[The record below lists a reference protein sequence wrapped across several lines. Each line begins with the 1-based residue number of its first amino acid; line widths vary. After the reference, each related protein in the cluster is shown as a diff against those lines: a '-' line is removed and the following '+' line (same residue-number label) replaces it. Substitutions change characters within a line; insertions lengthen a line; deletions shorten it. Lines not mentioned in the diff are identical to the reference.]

1 MRRHIQAI
9 GAISLLAILQ
19 IGCGGN
25 STASGSTTPPVITGE
40 PANATVTAGQAATFS
55 VNAMGTAPLS
65 YQWQKNG
72 TNIVSATA
80 ASYTTPATTMADNG
94 TTFLV
99 IVSNSA
105 GSKTSS
111 PATLTVNAAPVA
123 PAITAQPQNETVTVG
138 QSATFSVTATGT
150 APLSYQ
156 WQKNSLNIASATN
169 SSYTTPATLA
179 GDNGATFDVVITN
192 TAGTVT
198 SATATLT
205 VNAAAVAPTIT
216 VQPQNQTVTSGQ
228 SATFGVTA
236 AGTAPLNYQWQMNSA
251 NIAGANSQSYTTPV
265 TTTADSGEQF
275 RVVVSN
281 TAGNITSN
289 QATLKVMAATGGGI
303 DVVTHHYDNSRS
315 GANTNETVLT
325 TANVNSTSFGKL
337 GEFTVD
343 GQIDGQAL
351 YLHQLSI
358 PGKGTKNVLYVA
370 TENDSVYALDA
381 DSITGASATVLW
393 KTSVLPSGE
402 TAAPLSSM
410 PCGNINP
417 NGVTATPVIDRA
429 RNAIYVVAMSKDAS
443 NQIIDRLHALD
454 LTTGLELFG
463 GPTTITATYPGTG
476 GNSQNGTV
484 TFDPTVQHDRAA
496 LLESGNTIYTA
507 WSGLDGDCGKY
518 SAWVM
523 AYSADTLA
531 QSSVIDLVPNN
542 DGAGIW
548 MGGGGPA
555 ADASGDV
562 YVTTGNGFGDTP
574 GTNSSYGNSLVR
586 LAGSG
591 ALRVVDYFTPFNTI
605 SDDNADLDLAS
616 AAPLLL
622 PDFVDA
628 NHITRHLA
636 VAAGKDRQ
644 LYVASRDNMGQF
656 NAMQNN
662 IFQEFTLSPNMN
674 FSSPAYFNGTVY
686 ICPAG
691 QPVKA
696 FPVTNALLATTP
708 ATQSAHQFSGTGA
721 VVSVSANNLTSGG
734 IVWALDGGAGT
745 LYAYDAGDLTNNIY
759 NSGQAAGGRD
769 HFSAVGG
776 HFITPMVTNGRVY
789 FGTANS
795 VVVFGL
801 LP

>member
-1 MRRHIQAI
+1 MRRDIQTI
-9 GAISLLAILQ
+9 GIMSLMVMLLG
-19 IGCGGN
+19 GCSQSM
-25 STASGSTTPPVITGE
+25 STGRNGTSPVITAE
-40 PANATVTAGQAATFS
+40 PSNVTVTAGQAATFS
-55 VNAMGTAPLS
+55 VGATGTAPLS

-72 TNIVSATA
+72 ATIAGATA
-80 ASYTTPATTMADNG
+80 SSYTTPVTTSADNG
-94 TTFLV
+94 ATFLAV
-99 IVSNSA
+99 VSNTA

-111 PATLTVNAAPVA
+111 AATLTVNAAPVG
-123 PAITAQPQNETVTVG
+123 PSITAQPQNQSVTVG
-138 QSATFSVTATGT
+138 QTATFSVTATGT

-156 WQKNSLNIASATN
+156 WQKKSMNIAGATN
-169 SSYTTPATLA
+169 SSYTTPATLS

-192 TAGTVT
+192 TAGTIT
-198 SATATLT
+198 SANATLT

-216 VQPQNQTVTSGQ
+216 VQPQNQTVSSGQ
-228 SATFGVTA
+228 TATFSVTA
-236 AGTAPLNYQWQMNSA
+236 AGTAPLNYQWQMNST
-251 NIAGANSQSYTTPV
+251 NISGATSQSYTTPV
-265 TTTADSGEQF
+265 TSSTDSGEQF
-275 RVVVSN
+275 RVVVTN
-281 TAGNITSN
+281 TVGNVTSN
-289 QATLKVMAATGGGI
+289 QATLTVTAATAGGI
-303 DVVTHHYDNSRS
+303 DVVTHHYDISRS
-315 GANTNETVLT
+315 GVNANESLLT

-358 PGKGTKNVLYVA
+358 PGQGTKNVLYVA

-381 DSITGASATVLW
+381 DSITGTSATVLW
-393 KTSVLPSGE
+393 KTSVVGSGE
-402 TAAPLSSM
+402 TPAPLSSM

-417 NGVTATPVIDRA
+417 NGVTATPVIDRT

-443 NQIIDRLHALD
+443 NHIIDRLHALD

-484 TFDPTVQHDRAA
+484 AFDTTVQHERAA
-496 LLESGNTIYTA
+496 LLESGNTIYMS

-574 GTNSSYGNSLVR
+574 GTNSSYGNSLVK
-586 LAGSG
+586 LSGSG
-591 ALRVVDYFTPFNTI
+591 ALSVVDYFTPFNTI

-622 PDFVDA
+622 PDLVDA
-628 NHITRHLA
+628 NSITRHLA
-636 VAAGKDRQ
+636 IAAGKDTQ

-674 FSSPAYFNGTVY
+674 FSSPVYFNGTVY
-686 ICPAG
+686 ICPSG

-708 ATQSAHQFSGTGA
+708 STQSAHQFSGTGA
-721 VVSVSANNLTSGG
+721 VVSVSANGTSDG
-734 IVWALDGGAGT
+734 IVWALDWGAGT
-745 LYAYDAGDLTNNIY
+745 LYAYDATDLTKNIY
-759 NSGQAAGGRD
+759 NSGQAAGNRD
-769 HFSAVGG
+769 HFSTVGG

-789 FGTANS
+789 FGTGSS